1 MVLTHNKQN
10 HSCVSVE
17 EVAEKQREV
26 LKSSCATFDE
36 KLSEGKKA
44 LQNISEVMKCLEE
57 NAAAAK
63 DKIKQQKES
72 LVKIVV
78 DKLDKSAKKL
88 FEEVDKIYGKLHTEL
103 SSQHE
108 EIKQY
113 IDKVQGN
120 YISRTL

>member
-1 MVLTHNKQN
+1 MSHRPLEVLRT
-10 HSCVSVE
+10 SWSVE
-17 EVAEKQREV
+17 EVAEKQREI

-44 LQNISEVMKCLEE
+44 LQNISGVMKSLEE
-57 NAAAAK
+57 NATAAK
-63 DKIKQQKES
+63 DKIKQQKEN

-78 DKLDKSAKKL
+78 DKLDESAKKM
-88 FEEVDKIYGKLHTEL
+88 FEEVDEIYGELHSEL
-103 SSQHE
+103 SNQQE

-120 YISRTL
+120 YNTRTL